1 MPNILTLLILGT
13 YDFLTA
19 VLSAGTRN
27 QALCFQAGGHGET
40 DRLTLAP
47 FTQSSTIL
55 LGHLIALAIL
65 EKPRAEDRI

>member
-1 MPNILTLLILGT
+1 MPNILTLLILGA

-27 QALCFQAGGHGET
+27 QPLCLEAGGHGET
-40 DRLTLAP
+40 DRLTLTP

-55 LGHLIALAIL
+55 LRHLIAFAVL
-65 EKPRAEDRI
+65 EKSRAEDGV

>member
-1 MPNILTLLILGT
+1 MPNILTLLILGA

-27 QALCFQAGGHGET
+27 QPLCLEAGGHGET

-47 FTQSSTIL
+47 FT
-55 LGHLIALAIL
+55 
-65 EKPRAEDRI
+65 

>member
-40 DRLTLAP
+40 DGLTLAP
-47 FTQSSTIL
+47 FAQSSTIL
-55 LGHLIALAIL
+55 LGHLVAFSIL
-65 EKPRAEDRI
+65 EKPSAEERI